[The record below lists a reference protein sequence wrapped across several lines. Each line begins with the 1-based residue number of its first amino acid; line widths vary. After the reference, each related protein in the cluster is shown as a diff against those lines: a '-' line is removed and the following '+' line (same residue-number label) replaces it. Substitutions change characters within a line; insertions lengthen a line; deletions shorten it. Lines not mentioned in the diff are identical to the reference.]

1 MHIRKIVRPRRELWS
16 LPALTGYFCEGFL
29 SKTTRSRLILR
40 KNEMTSYL
48 TWNFIRLVC
57 EELLSATARV
67 ALFLLKA
74 LAVRSGVTVR
84 RSVVDREDL
93 KRYWKSDE
101 RSHFKVE
108 VIIDVIVEL
117 IILSLLFTSFSKT
130 FLAAEGKLT
139 GW

>member
-1 MHIRKIVRPRRELWS
+1 MPKVL
-16 LPALTGYFCEGFL
+16 
-29 SKTTRSRLILR
+29 
-40 KNEMTSYL
+40 
-48 TWNFIRLVC
+48 
-57 EELLSATARV
+57 ELLSATARV

-117 IILSLLFTSFSKT
+117 IIFSLLFTSFSKT

>member
-1 MHIRKIVRPRRELWS
+1 MPKVL
-16 LPALTGYFCEGFL
+16 
-29 SKTTRSRLILR
+29 
-40 KNEMTSYL
+40 
-48 TWNFIRLVC
+48 
-57 EELLSATARV
+57 ELLSATARL

-74 LAVRSGVTVR
+74 LAVRSGATVR